1 MADFKDKFSGKQ
13 YRKVTF
19 TALSA
24 SVAAASDGVVDGRKH
39 EFLPEKAIDIRGD
52 ALAQIPLRIKKGDQS
67 KFFPGLKEGTSDG
80 RIETGSIIRDTVRG
94 IVYVPIKKKNYQ
106 ENLIGV
112 GSHISTSFSSSAYL
126 QCSAAFAAKFDG
138 VDGETLFTYCVEEF
152 YNSPSA
158 SRSAFNVGPLTAS
171 FDILESGST
180 TSSFSAID
188 TGSLGFPDFEF
199 SFPANNFIT
208 SWALRFDTTSSKP
221 SIFYSSSLYVSS
233 AFARFQGGLNG
244 TEDTG
249 SFNLTNNSFVKPSS
263 GSLIGHGDFININN
277 TNSSDGRFVNY
288 TFKTRLSGDAD
299 SGSLYNISTQFPG
312 LGQIIIYTKHTA
324 DNFNSASFQYHPTS
338 RDSAS
343 IDGLSSTF
351 KTLYFYSGSG
361 ASSSASANFGFYI
374 TGGIPTTST
383 PNSTPLHTD
392 ATFRHNADVG
402 FYSPSGSVTSSI
414 FVQTASGATSGK
426 APVFAQQLVL

>member
-13 YRKVTF
+13 YRKETF
-19 TALSA
+19 ASLSA
-24 SVAAASDGVVDGRKH
+24 SVAAAADGVVDGRKH
-39 EFLPEKAIDIRGD
+39 EFLPEKAIDVRGD

-152 YNSPSA
+152 YSSPSA
-158 SRSAFNVGPLTAS
+158 SRSAFNVGSLVAE
-171 FDILESGST
+171 FNILESGST
-180 TSSFSAID
+180 TSSFSAVD
-188 TGSLGFPDFEF
+188 TGSLGNPDFEF
-199 SFPANNFIT
+199 NFPANNFIT
-208 SWALRFDTTSSKP
+208 SWAFRFDTTSSKP

-244 TEDTG
+244 AEDTG
-249 SFNLTNNSFVKPSS
+249 SFNLTDNAFVKPSS
-263 GSLIGHGDFININN
+263 GSLIAHGDFVNVNN
-277 TNSSDGRFVNY
+277 TNTSDGRFVNY
-288 TFKTRLSGDAD
+288 VFKSRLSGDAD

-312 LGQIIIYTKHTA
+312 VGQIIVYTKHIA
-324 DNFNSASFQYHPTS
+324 DNFNSASFQYNSSS
-338 RDSAS
+338 RSAAT
-343 IDGLSSTF
+343 GSSEF

-361 ASSSASANFGFYI
+361 ASSSASADFGFYI
-374 TGGIPTTST
+374 TGGITTVGVG
-383 PNSTPLHTD
+383 STPLHTD
-392 ATFRHNADVG
+392 ATFRHNADAG
-402 FYSPSGSVTSSI
+402 FYSPSGSSTSSI

-426 APVFAQQLVL
+426 GPVFAQQSVL